1 MIEYICGAC
10 GKKFNLKGNYDRH
23 LHRKT
28 PCITINHMDD
38 MALVE
43 IKNELIED
51 LKCIYCNEIFTRKYN
66 LTRHMDGRCK
76 IKKQHNEKDKH
87 MLEILKQQDIENKII
102 ELQIMKHDMDE
113 REKQFNA
120 LIDKLIKFEKVNDL
134 KKGNNNSNNNII
146 STNSNNNS
154 NNVNNIS
161 ITINAHGKEDLS
173 HLTEEDY
180 KKIFKLCNSSVPA
193 FIELKHFDKNHP
205 ENCNVFISNIN
216 SEYASVYNGNQWILK
231 DKNKVIGDLYDDNC
245 DYLIDKFNDL
255 KHKLNVTLKANF
267 GKFIDKHESDKTIKQ
282 MSKNI
287 KLVLY
292 NNRIIPL
299 EIIKQKNNK

>member
-1 MIEYICGAC
+1 MQEYHCVAC
-10 GKKFNLKGNYDRH
+10 RKNFKLKSNYERH
-23 LHRKT
+23 MRRKI
-28 PCITINHMDD
+28 PCNNITNIDD
-38 MALVE
+38 LALVE
-43 IKNELIED
+43 IKNDVVEYLS
-51 LKCIYCNEIFTRKYN
+51 CAYCNEIFTRKYN
-66 LTRHMDGRCK
+66 LIRHIEGRCK
-76 IKKQHNEKDKH
+76 IKTKQDEEMELIKH
-87 MLEILKQQDIENKII
+87 LDIDNKIK
-102 ELQIMKHDMDE
+102 ELHIMKNDMDE
-113 REKQFNA
+113 REKQFNT
-120 LIDKLIKFEKVNDL
+120 LIDRLIEFEKLIDITKIN
-134 KKGNNNSNNNII
+134 NISNNS
-146 STNSNNNS
+146 NNS

-161 ITINAHGKEDLS
+161 ITINAHGNEDLS

-255 KHKLNVTLKANF
+255 KHKLNITLKTNF
-267 GKFIDKHESDKTIKQ
+267 GKFIDKHESEKTIKQ
-282 MSKNI
+282 MSKSI

-299 EIIKQKNNK
+299 EIIRQQKY

>member
-1 MIEYICGAC
+1 
-10 GKKFNLKGNYDRH
+10 L
-23 LHRKT
+23 
-28 PCITINHMDD
+28 
-38 MALVE
+38 
-43 IKNELIED
+43 
-51 LKCIYCNEIFTRKYN
+51 
-66 LTRHMDGRCK
+66 
-76 IKKQHNEKDKH
+76 
-87 MLEILKQQDIENKII
+87 
-102 ELQIMKHDMDE
+102 
-113 REKQFNA
+113 
-120 LIDKLIKFEKVNDL
+120 NDT
-134 KKGNNNSNNNII
+134 NNNANNPNNII
-146 STNSNNNS
+146 SNNSNNNS
-154 NNVNNIS
+154 NNINNIS

-173 HLTEEDY
+173 HLTEDDY
-180 KKIFKLCNSSVPA
+180 KKIFKLCNTSVPA

-231 DKNKVIGDLYDDNC
+231 DKNAVIGDLYDDNC

-255 KHKLNVTLKANF
+255 KHKLNITLQANF

-299 EIIKQKNNK
+299 EIIKQKK

>member
-1 MIEYICGAC
+1 MTEYICGVC
-10 GKKFNLKGNYDRH
+10 GKKFNLRGNYERH
-23 LHRKT
+23 MRRKIPCINKT
-28 PCITINHMDD
+28 PLND
-38 MALVE
+38 MALIE
-43 IKNELIED
+43 IKNEIMED

-66 LTRHMDGRCK
+66 LIRHIESRCK
-76 IKKQHNEKDKH
+76 IKTKHEEKDKQL
-87 MLEILKQQDIENKII
+87 LELVKQQDIETKIK
-102 ELQIMKHDMDE
+102 ELHIMKHDMDE

-120 LIDKLIKFEKVNDL
+120 LIDRLIEFEKANDI
-134 KKGNNNSNNNII
+134 KKGINSQSNNNII
-146 STNSNNNS
+146 SNNS

-173 HLTEEDY
+173 HLTEDDY

-193 FIELKHFDKNHP
+193 FIELKHFDRNHP

-255 KHKLNVTLKANF
+255 KHKLNVTLKTNF

-282 MSKNI
+282 MSKSI

-299 EIIKQKNNK
+299 EIIKQKNIK